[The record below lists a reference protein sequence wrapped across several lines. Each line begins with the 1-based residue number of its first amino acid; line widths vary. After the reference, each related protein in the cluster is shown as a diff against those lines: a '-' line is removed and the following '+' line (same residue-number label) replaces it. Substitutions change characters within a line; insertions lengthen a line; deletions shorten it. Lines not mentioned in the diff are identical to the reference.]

1 MKNTFLGGQEEKYTL
16 CKKVASAQNRSEP
29 QTVQTFL
36 HIIFCLDKQWQLSGT
51 IHHLHYV

>member
-16 CKKVASAQNRSEP
+16 CIKVAPAQNGSEP